1 MTAPQPE
8 LLDVSLEGEQVLLRP
23 VRPGDAAAAFPL
35 IHRCE
40 EVTRWLV
47 WDGPGDEAELAE
59 AYGEWR
65 VGEPARGLNY
75 RFAIESPGEGFV
87 GSISLRFEGH
97 PYIGDV
103 GYWVAPAFWN
113 RGLGTEANRLLAV
126 LAFEHL
132 QVRALTAVVFVG
144 NNASARLLEK
154 VGYVCE
160 VDTRGQALVGLPS
173 EFDRES
179 WSFGLTRPDLHRA
192 CAGWSPRRVR
202 ASVS

>member
-8 LLDVSLEGEQVLLRP
+8 LVDVILEGERVLLRP
-23 VRPGDAAAAFPL
+23 VQPGDAAAAFPL

-47 WDGPGDEAELAE
+47 WDGPANEAELAE
-59 AYGEWR
+59 TYGEWR
-65 VGEPARGLNY
+65 VGAAASGLSY
-75 RFAIESPGEGFV
+75 RFAIESPDEGFV

-113 RGLGTEANRLLAV
+113 RGFGTEANRLLGV
-126 LAFEHL
+126 LAFEQL

-144 NNASARLLEK
+144 NHASARMLEK

-160 VDTRGQALVGLPS
+160 MDRYGQALVGRPS
-173 EFDRES
+173 EFERDS
-179 WSFGLTRPDLHRA
+179 WTFGLTGLDLRRA
-192 CAGWSPRRVR
+192 SSGWCPREVR
-202 ASVS
+202 ASVR